1 MLIKYI
7 KAKNFRQ
14 FRELEI
20 NFSTDPHKNVT
31 IISGNNGSG
40 KTTLA
45 QAFTWCLY
53 NEVTYKDSL
62 LNGGIEEE
70 LTLGQSSKVEVE
82 ISLEHDGTE
91 FIIIREQTYTKN
103 QKGKASTSNQN
114 MRTKMFKKVDGKLQ
128 SIRETGIEIEID
140 KILPKDL
147 SQHFFFSGERINQ
160 LSISIK
166 KGGKN
171 SEFEKAVKNLLGL
184 APYLEAKSHLKNVIK
199 DYDSLYKIDK
209 NNELSKLIE
218 DISTI
223 KNNISKI
230 DIQLEEKAQELENK
244 EKLEKEKSKEL
255 LQYEDSEK
263 LEKER
268 LKYENDMKK
277 CKQDKIS
284 LEKEILSFLNEDI
297 LSFMSQYYIKKII
310 NELSKCDFTT
320 EKGIPGLEISTI
332 DYLLK
337 NKRCLCGH
345 EILENSEEYKS
356 LIDLREKLSPYSI
369 RTRVSSFLSISKNK
383 LNDKNLYQKV
393 VDKYKNIKEIEN
405 KILDIKDCLY
415 EIDTKL
421 SGEKILFKI
430 KSLNQELKNIK
441 NERKNLTN
449 EIATLNGKK
458 AEQNVFLKDRER
470 KRDKKLNENKL
481 NRKIS
486 IYKGYVEK
494 IYDNISKALEENEK
508 KLREK
513 LEKEVDNI
521 FNTIYN
527 GQINILID
535 EKYNVSTTIN
545 RELSDGQSNAVIL
558 SFIAGIIN
566 LSKEAKLNTESEFYG
581 ESYPLVMDAPLS
593 NFDKSV
599 IKNICDVLP
608 NIAEQV
614 IIFIKDTDGDLAK
627 EHLINRIG
635 VQKQL
640 KKIDEFNTKLVE
652 E

>member
-1 MLIKYI
+1 M
-7 KAKNFRQ
+7 
-14 FRELEI
+14 
-20 NFSTDPHKNVT
+20 
-31 IISGNNGSG
+31 
-40 KTTLA
+40 
-45 QAFTWCLY
+45 
-53 NEVTYKDSL
+53 
-62 LNGGIEEE
+62 
-70 LTLGQSSKVEVE
+70 
-82 ISLEHDGTE
+82 
-91 FIIIREQTYTKN
+91 
-103 QKGKASTSNQN
+103 
-114 MRTKMFKKVDGKLQ
+114 
-128 SIRETGIEIEID
+128 
-140 KILPKDL
+140 
-147 SQHFFFSGERINQ
+147 
-160 LSISIK
+160 
-166 KGGKN
+166 
-171 SEFEKAVKNLLGL
+171 